1 MSANIKSARA
11 VWSGGFKF
19 TATSGSGHSI
29 VMDAAAEHGGEDA
42 GARPMEVLLS
52 TLAGCTGMDMIT
64 VLRKQRQPVEGLE
77 ILVHGQQA
85 DQHPKKFTH
94 ITVEYV
100 VHGNGISPDAVERAI
115 RLSEEQYCSVAAT
128 LKGVATITSAYRI
141 EPSPEQEPA
150 LAGQV

>member
-1 MSANIKSARA
+1 MSANVKVARA

-19 TATSGSGHSI
+19 TAISGSGHSI

-42 GARPMEVLLS
+42 GARPMEVLLA

-85 DQHPKKFTH
+85 DQHPKKYTD

-100 VHGNGISPDAVERAI
+100 IHGNDISPDAVERAI

-128 LKGVATITSAYRI
+128 LKGAATITSTYRI
-141 EPSPEQEPA
+141 EPEYELEPA
-150 LAGQV
+150 LEMED

>member
-1 MSANIKSARA
+1 MSANVKVARA

-19 TATSGSGHSI
+19 TAISGSGHSI

-42 GARPMEVLLS
+42 GARPMEVLLA

-100 VHGNGISPDAVERAI
+100 IHGNGIAPDAVERAI
-115 RLSEEQYCSVAAT
+115 RLSEDQYCSVAAT
-128 LKGVATITSAYRI
+128 LKGVAAITSAYRI
-141 EPSPEQEPA
+141 EPTEERE
-150 LAGQV
+150 LMFAGQD